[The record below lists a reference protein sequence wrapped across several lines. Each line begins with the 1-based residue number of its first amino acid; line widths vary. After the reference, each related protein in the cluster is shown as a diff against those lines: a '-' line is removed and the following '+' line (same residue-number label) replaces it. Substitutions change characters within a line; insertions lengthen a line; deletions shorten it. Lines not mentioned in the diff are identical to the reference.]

1 MSAFSPRQ
9 LPIVIRNH
17 LVSSLKL
24 YRGWWKEI
32 SLGVFIRVITL
43 AGILIAAIMNPLFPD
58 INDMNQLITMGIVY
72 MFKGLNP
79 YQRSYTLTAL
89 GSGPQVTYTQDFLN
103 YGPMNLLLHLPA
115 MIYPW
120 SFNGAGFMDMQPSF
134 MILHGVFD
142 FLIFDRLMR
151 MKHRMAA
158 LFLWANPIIVT
169 MDIVTH
175 MSVPLFLLLMG
186 YQKWE
191 DPVGSVFWLGLG
203 ALTYQYIALLL
214 LFAVAY
220 HVRSY
225 RRVLLGLLPSLIVLG
240 VFQVWA
246 MAEYRPFALVN
257 DLLVVQFG
265 RSYEPWFPDH
275 IYSWYSWT
283 GSIPALVV
291 NILGIVRGAV
301 PSVFDPLQAVTGI
314 RLSTVMNAMA
324 AVTSAIFFFYVIWRP
339 DYLRS
344 VKLSFLSIL
353 LFLLS
358 SPSGIWHHNFIM
370 IIPGFF
376 AFRQMRVLLW
386 KKTPATALSSS
397 RKTRLKS

>member
-1 MSAFSPRQ
+1 MSPFSPRQ
-9 LPIVIRNH
+9 LPTVIRNQV
-17 LVSSLKL
+17 LSSLKL

-32 SLGVFIRVITL
+32 SLGVAIRVLTL
-43 AGILIAAIMNPLFPD
+43 AGILLAAVTNPLFPD
-58 INDMNQLITMGIVY
+58 INDMNQLITLGIVY
-72 MFKGLNP
+72 MFRGLNP
-79 YQRSYTLTAL
+79 YQRSYNLTAL
-89 GSGPQVTYTQDFLN
+89 GSAPQVPYTQDFLN
-103 YGPMNLLLHLPA
+103 YGPMNLILHLPA

-120 SFNGAGFMDMQPSF
+120 VFNGAGFMDMQPSF
-134 MILHGVFD
+134 MILHGFFD

-158 LFLWANPIIVT
+158 LFLWVNPIIVT
-169 MDIVTH
+169 LDIVTH

-191 DPVGSVFWLGLG
+191 DPVQSVFWLGLG

-214 LFAVAY
+214 LFAIAY
-220 HVRSY
+220 HLRSY
-225 RRVLLGLLPSLIVLG
+225 RRVLLGLLPSLVVLG

-246 MAEYRPFALVN
+246 MVEYRPFAVVN
-257 DLLVVQFG
+257 DLVVVQFG
-265 RSYEPWFPDH
+265 RAYEPWIPDH
-275 IYSWYSWT
+275 AYSWYSWT

-291 NILGIVRGAV
+291 NILAFVLGV
-301 PSVFDPLQAVTGI
+301 PGVFDPLQAVTSI
-314 RLSTVMNAMA
+314 RLSTAMNATA
-324 AVTSAIFFFYVIWRP
+324 AVVSAVFLICVVWRR

-376 AFRQMRVLLW
+376 AFREMRVLLW
-386 KKTPATALSSS
+386 KKTPATAPSPRRKAS
-397 RKTRLKS
+397 RVA